1 MLGSKINYR
10 SRTHYDAHVRIYLLS
25 LCHQPKPFLPLC
37 SECVSCP
44 KSAFFFFSQ
53 KPRKK
58 DFYTLQDNSNAVCW
72 SLTTIM
78 ITLLCIFL
86 CWDKLRNA
94 GSCMIQQLLISF
106 RSYKSLQDIRF
117 TNSKYHNTTFYLIT
131 NIHIN
136 KLLNQNVDV
145 TCYFIQGC
153 EG

>member
-1 MLGSKINYR
+1 MPHFGRIMTHTFV
-10 SRTHYDAHVRIYLLS
+10 RTHVAYLS
-25 LCHQPKPFLPLC
+25 LCRQPKPLLPLC

-106 RSYKSLQDIRF
+106 SSYKSLQDIRF
-117 TNSKYHNTTFYLIT
+117 TNSKYHNTTFISYLLT

-136 KLLNQNVDV
+136 
-145 TCYFIQGC
+145 
-153 EG
+153 